1 MHFHI
6 HHHIEPH
13 PEVLARLNDIQ
24 RKLDLIL
31 QKENILMVDYT
42 KLTADI
48 TAQKTVLQ
56 GIVLGVQG
64 LNASNAAQS
73 QQISDLKAA
82 LAAASV
88 TDPTVQSAVDA
99 LDQSVQ
105 DNTGLVANLIPA
117 ITANTPTPPAA
128 ADAAATAALTPTS

>member
-6 HHHIEPH
+6 HHHIEPSS
-13 PEVLARLNDIQ
+13 EVLSRLDAINQ
-24 RKLDLIL
+24 KLDRMERLI
-31 QKENILMVDYT
+31 MADYT

-73 QQISDLKAA
+73 QQISDLKTA

-88 TDPTVQSAVDA
+88 TDPTVQAAVDA

-117 ITANTPTPPAA
+117 VTANTPTPLAA
-128 ADAAATAALTPTS
+128 AAAAATAAAAPAA